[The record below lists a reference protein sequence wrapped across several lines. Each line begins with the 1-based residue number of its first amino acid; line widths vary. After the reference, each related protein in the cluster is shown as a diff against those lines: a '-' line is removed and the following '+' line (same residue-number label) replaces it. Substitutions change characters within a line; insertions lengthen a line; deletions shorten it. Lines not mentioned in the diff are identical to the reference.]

1 MKDKKV
7 RALALLSVGLD
18 STLAVW
24 LILQQEVEV
33 IGVNFTTPFWG
44 NLIG

>member
-7 RALALLSVGLD
+7 RALALLLIGLD

-24 LILQQEVEV
+24 LILQQVEV
-33 IGVNFTTPFWG
+33 IGVNFTTSLWR
-44 NLIG
+44 NLID